1 MLNDHDIFEQ
11 MCEKRGVLAPPE
23 VSEAIRVGSST
34 GELRLSC
41 LSIIVP
47 VCEILA
53 QMLASSSSIKVLD
66 LSDCMLLPKG
76 LSSFLNALCDGS
88 SISYLNL
95 KGNSISGSTVE
106 QLGQV
111 FLHNNT
117 LKILHLEWNSL
128 GSNVECF
135 SAFCEGL
142 SKNHNLEELDLK
154 YNQISPHCAEALSKV
169 LKYNKSL
176 KNLDLAWNTLG
187 LQGGQ
192 MMLNGM
198 RENKTIISLNLRGN
212 CLPEEFMES
221 IEQSTYENKR
231 RKLMS
236 ETNVSKGIE
245 VAKSYASKENEP
257 INVSEKE
264 NRAKIKFLKK
274 KMKRKD
280 RKALHAA
287 EDNQI
292 RNSST
297 DTDSDF
303 ALSKNLT
310 DSRMSESPKD
320 ALPDDQNSKMAEVN
334 FKSKELNQIL
344 QERTSAI
351 DHLMNEISS
360 KQAEIEEAK
369 SQINHLEEEVSKLKE
384 EKENFNLEKVKE
396 IGELQKAHLEDKE
409 SWERAKQDLEDSCN
423 KALTL
428 KKEVE
433 SKARRYERD
442 IHKSSVE
449 ILALKEQL
457 MASTQAYEDL
467 ISRGKTEMHRL
478 RRELK
483 ERESRHKIELNILK
497 TSLKETTQAL
507 EECQVQLQK
516 CRNELREAAES
527 QSSLKTKLNEL
538 EHLALRCTRSEDSLQ
553 KIKEEKE
560 ILEEKYSDAQR
571 TIGTLQRQVANLQGE
586 LVEPQRRYGILKE
599 ELDQEREKSDRFKQ
613 ELSEDRSRLKEQNIQ
628 LQKMTLQ
635 ITALNTQINEIQTSH
650 AETLRERDKE
660 RKQLKE
666 MIAHKERDLNDLK
679 AEEVQRAGQLYAA
692 FSKYMSSIGPAST

>member
-1 MLNDHDIFEQ
+1 M
-11 MCEKRGVLAPPE
+11 
-23 VSEAIRVGSST
+23 
-34 GELRLSC
+34 RLSC

-53 QMLASSSSIKVLD
+53 QMLASSSSIKLVD
-66 LSDCMLLPKG
+66 LGDCMLLSKG

-88 SISYLNL
+88 SITHLNL

-111 FLHNNT
+111 FLLNNT

-176 KNLDLAWNTLG
+176 KSLDLAWNTLG

-192 MMLNGM
+192 MLLNGM
-198 RENKTIISLNLRGN
+198 RENKTIVSLNLRGN
-212 CLPEEFMES
+212 CLPEELMEL
-221 IEQSTYENKR
+221 IDQSTYENKR

-236 ETNVSKGIE
+236 ETNISKGIE
-245 VAKSYASKENEP
+245 VAKSYASKENQP
-257 INVSEKE
+257 ISVSDKE
-264 NRAKIKFLKK
+264 NKAKIKFLKK
-274 KMKRKD
+274 KMNRKD
-280 RKALHAA
+280 RKTLHAA
-287 EDNQI
+287 GDNQI
-292 RNSST
+292 RNSSS

-303 ALSKNLT
+303 PLSKNLT
-310 DSRMSESPKD
+310 DSRMSESPKGPI
-320 ALPDDQNSKMAEVN
+320 PDDQN

-344 QERTSAI
+344 HERTSAI
-351 DHLMNEISS
+351 DHLTNEISS
-360 KQAEIEEAK
+360 KDAEIEEAK
-369 SQINHLEEEVSKLKE
+369 SQIHHLEEELSKLKE
-384 EKENFNLEKVKE
+384 EKEKFSLEKAKE
-396 IGELQKAHLEDKE
+396 ISELQKGHLEDKE
-409 SWERAKQDLEDSCN
+409 TWDRAKQDLEDSYN
-423 KALTL
+423 KALTS

-433 SKARRYERD
+433 LKARRYERD
-442 IHKSSVE
+442 IHKSSLE
-449 ILALKEQL
+449 MLALKEQL
-457 MASTQAYEDL
+457 LASTQAYEDL
-467 ISRGKTEMHRL
+467 ISKGKTEMHRL

-483 ERESRHKIELNILK
+483 ERESRHKIELNMMK
-497 TSLKETTQAL
+497 TSLKETIQAL

-516 CRNELREAAES
+516 TRNELREAAEN
-527 QSSLKTKLNEL
+527 QSSLKTKLSEL

-560 ILEEKYSDAQR
+560 ILEEKLGDAQR

-586 LVEPQRRYGILKE
+586 LVEPQRRYGLLKE
-599 ELDQEREKSDRFKQ
+599 ELDQEREKTDRFKQ
-613 ELSEDRSRLKEQNIQ
+613 ELTEDRSRLKEQGVQ

-679 AEEVQRAGQLYAA
+679 FVDFFFY
-692 FSKYMSSIGPAST
+692 KIGVHKFGTLLIKVVGRS